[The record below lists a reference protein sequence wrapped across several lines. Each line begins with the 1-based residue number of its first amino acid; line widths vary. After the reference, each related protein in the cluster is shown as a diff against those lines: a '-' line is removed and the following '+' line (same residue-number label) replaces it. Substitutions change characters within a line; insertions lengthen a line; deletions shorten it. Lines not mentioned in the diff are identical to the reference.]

1 MLSTGTLGTGSDL
14 LGSLRGAFDAYPY
27 PVCYVDYPD
36 FTTADIQDSVQYL
49 VFGLRKM
56 ARVAGRPVAVYGISQ
71 GALLPRVALTY
82 WPGLRR
88 KVTDVIGVAG
98 THRGTAVDLG
108 LVCSSDRLCP
118 PAFLQQAAGS
128 NFLKALNRQPDES
141 PGKTSWTTVRTLDDE
156 LVQPQT
162 GDHPTSAL
170 QGAANLVIQEV
181 CPGRHTSH
189 IGAVY
194 DSVSFAALVDAVAHR
209 GPARASRLPGD
220 VCSHKYAT
228 GLRRGAD
235 GCDAGSEP
243 RRAARPCTPC
253 SEGGAG
259 AAGARVGQ
267 AGTVARPKP
276 FRPARRSPATSPTP
290 QARRLRGPRR
300 DRNRPSSGQPSP
312 RRASRHGSPSTKR
325 SRAARR
331 SPRQRSGPGRIP
343 DRDSPT

>member
-1 MLSTGTLGTGSDL
+1 LRRKLRSHIEAAVFVMRASIQTRRVLRFGLAITAALACLMFAANAGAGPTLNVDKARLKAAFHCNGKLADASKTPIMLSTGTLGTGGDL
-14 LGSLRGAFDAYPY
+14 FGSLQGAFDAYPH

-56 ARVAGRPVAVYGISQ
+56 ARIAGRPVAIYGISQ

-98 THRGTAVDLG
+98 THRGTTADLG
-108 LVCSSDRLCP
+108 LACPSDGLCP

-141 PGKTSWTTVRTLDDE
+141 PGRTSWTTVRTLDDE

-162 GDHPTSAL
+162 GEHPTSAL
-170 QGAANLVIQEV
+170 KGAVNLVIQQV

-194 DSVSFAALVDAVAHR
+194 DSMSFAALVDAVAHR

-228 GLRRGAD
+228 GLDEGD
-235 GCDAGSEP
+235 TDAVLAASLGVLLGRVPLVPKVAQEP
-243 RRAARPCTPC
+243 R
-253 SEGGAG
+253 
-259 AAGARVGQ
+259 V
-267 AGTVARPKP
+267 
-276 FRPARRSPATSPTP
+276 
-290 QARRLRGPRR
+290 RGWV
-300 DRNRPSSGQPSP
+300 
-312 RRASRHGSPSTKR
+312 KR
-325 SRAARR
+325 ER
-331 SPRQRSGPGRIP
+331 
-343 DRDSPT
+343 